1 MGSYFLSRGGS
12 SSPRRDS
19 GPRHC
24 GSPQG
29 ASGLGV
35 RLHPRGRWM
44 EGLEVEPGAPA
55 TGRELGRAGKPDGRT
70 RAPGQ
75 WCQLRAPEEETA
87 GLEGSKPLCGREVNL
102 EKKKKKK
109 CEGEPATTWGH

>member
-29 ASGLGV
+29 AAGLGV
-35 RLHPRGRWM
+35 RLHPRGGWM

-109 CEGEPATTWGH
+109 V

>member
-1 MGSYFLSRGGS
+1 
-12 SSPRRDS
+12 
-19 GPRHC
+19 
-24 GSPQG
+24 
-29 ASGLGV
+29 
-35 RLHPRGRWM
+35 M

-102 EKKKKKK
+102 KKKKKK
-109 CEGEPATTWGH
+109 SVKENLQQPGATEGMGTAGGTKSSTG